1 MGRRAGRR
9 GPAHPSLQSPPVRV
23 ALLFIDGVG
32 VGAAD
37 PAVNPLA
44 RGRWLLSQFQ
54 GGRGEALPP
63 GGARTDLG
71 TTFSVPGRPQSAT
84 NQTAIYTGEPAAR
97 LLGRHLLGYPNDLL
111 RSVLAEHSLIKK
123 LVARGRRPTFAN
135 TYPLPYLRA
144 LGLPHAAADRE
155 PQDSTPLPPIP
166 PGRLRRLKPSASTVA
181 YSVAG
186 VPLRTLAEAERGLG
200 LTHDIEGQRARLR
213 GLHVPRRTPEEAA
226 AVLWRIAE
234 DHDFTLFEHFLAD
247 EAGHGRDFAL
257 AEEVLQTFDRF
268 ARAAVA
274 QRPPDAAV
282 LIVSDHGNV
291 EDLTTRNHTLHDVAL
306 LSFGVPEA
314 SLAGLKDVSDVCRLV
329 LSLVEAR

>member
-1 MGRRAGRR
+1 
-9 GPAHPSLQSPPVRV
+9 VRV

-54 GGRGEALPP
+54 GGRGEPLPP
-63 GGARTDLG
+63 GGARIDLG
-71 TTFSVPGRPQSAT
+71 TTFGVPGRPQSAT
-84 NQTAIYTGEPAAR
+84 NQTAIFTGEPAAR
-97 LLGRHLLGYPNDLL
+97 ILGRHLLGYPNDLL
-111 RSVLAEHSLIKK
+111 RSVLSEHSLIKK
-123 LVARGRRPTFAN
+123 LAARGLRPTFAN
-135 TYPLPYLRA
+135 AYPLPYLQA
-144 LGLPHAAADRE
+144 LGLPHAAPSGEARE
-155 PQDSTPLPPIP
+155 PPLPSPIP

-186 VPLRTLAEAERGLG
+186 VALRTLAEAERGLG
-200 LTHDIEGQRARLR
+200 LTHDIEGRRARLR
-213 GLHVPRRTPEEAA
+213 GLHVPQRTPEEAA
-226 AVLWRIAE
+226 DVLWRVAE
-234 DHDFTLFEHFLAD
+234 GHDFVLFEHFLAD
-247 EAGHGRDFAL
+247 EAGHGRDFPL

-268 ARAAVA
+268 ARAVVA
-274 QRPPDAAV
+274 RRPADAAV

-314 SLAGLKDVSDVCRLV
+314 SLAGLRDVSDVCRLV
-329 LSLVEAR
+329 LALQEVR